1 MNLKNYLLEYVSS
14 GRGRKRTKHIDID
27 NNIEKITFDDIL
39 SFLESN
45 DFELLEPWGKPS
57 CDGPYYEISQLEQI
71 WENTRNKPEK
81 TYMYGNW
88 GGYGCID
95 SLPFKYV
102 IISGEKDKDG
112 YMYRVFISFTSKDE
126 NIDIFKRVLYKN
138 GREDRDSS
146 RFFYTDKNPDII
158 KKTLKD
164 VFGIEE

>member
-112 YMYRVFISFTSKDE
+112 YMYRVF
-126 NIDIFKRVLYKN
+126 KRNGKGHYKN